1 MDKKIVCLGDS
12 LTFGSVGYS
21 YIRFLRHPL
30 EVINKGVNGDTTYG
44 ALKRLR
50 RIVAYP
56 EYEAADTY
64 IVGIGTNDVLL
75 PYLTR
80 ISWLWKLQMEPRCRR
95 LQCKT
100 DMKEFAVEYEKYLI
114 LLADRQ
120 KKMILIGMPYIE
132 LKGYPHESIRIR
144 NKIIGRLA
152 KKYEVPFI
160 DIYALQ
166 MELASQP
173 GEYTWKHRN
182 LTRLTEG
189 IFMAVL
195 PFTKD
200 WFGRM
205 RGLKLTVDG
214 VHYNTASAKALA
226 GEVQRRLDELE
237 KERNH

>member
-1 MDKKIVCLGDS
+1 M
-12 LTFGSVGYS
+12 
-21 YIRFLRHPL
+21 
-30 EVINKGVNGDTTYG
+30 
-44 ALKRLR
+44 
-50 RIVAYP
+50 
-56 EYEAADTY
+56 TY
-64 IVGIGTNDVLL
+64 I
-75 PYLTR
+75 
-80 ISWLWKLQMEPRCRR
+80 
-95 LQCKT
+95 
-100 DMKEFAVEYEKYLI
+100 EFIV
-114 LLADRQ
+114 
-120 KKMILIGMPYIE
+120 
-132 LKGYPHESIRIR
+132 YPLDSIRIIY
-144 NKIIGRLA
+144 KIFGCLA

-189 IFMAVL
+189 IFMAVP

-237 KERNH
+237 KERNY

>member
-1 MDKKIVCLGDS
+1 MDNRVSVISIIIKEEESIGAVNELLHEFREYIVGRM
-12 LTFGSVGYS
+12 GIPYRAVS
-21 YIRFLRHPL
+21 YTHLD
-30 EVINKGVNGDTTYG
+30 VY
-44 ALKRLR
+44 KRQ
-50 RIVAYP
+50 

-80 ISWLWKLQMEPRCRR
+80 ISWLWKLQMGPKCRR

-114 LLADRQ
+114 LLAKRQ
-120 KKMILIGMPYIE
+120 KKVILIGMPYIE

-182 LTRLTEG
+182 RC
-189 IFMAVL
+189 V
-195 PFTKD
+195 
-200 WFGRM
+200 
-205 RGLKLTVDG
+205 
-214 VHYNTASAKALA
+214 
-226 GEVQRRLDELE
+226 
-237 KERNH
+237 

>member
-1 MDKKIVCLGDS
+1 MCS
-12 LTFGSVGYS
+12 NS
-21 YIRFLRHPL
+21 YIRYLRHPL
-30 EVINKGVNGDTTYG
+30 EVINKGVNGDTTHG

-56 EYEAADTY
+56 EYEAVDTY

-182 LTRLTEG
+182 LTRVGEG
-189 IFMAVL
+189 VFTAVL

-214 VHYNTASAKALA
+214 VHYNTESARVLA
-226 GEVQRRLDELE
+226 VEVQRHLDRLV

>member
-80 ISWLWKLQMEPRCRR
+80 ISWLWKLQMGPKCRR

-100 DMKEFAVEYEKYLI
+100 DMKEFAVNMK
-114 LLADRQ
+114 
-120 KKMILIGMPYIE
+120 
-132 LKGYPHESIRIR
+132 SI
-144 NKIIGRLA
+144 
-152 KKYEVPFI
+152 
-160 DIYALQ
+160 
-166 MELASQP
+166 
-173 GEYTWKHRN
+173 
-182 LTRLTEG
+182 
-189 IFMAVL
+189 
-195 PFTKD
+195 
-200 WFGRM
+200 
-205 RGLKLTVDG
+205 
-214 VHYNTASAKALA
+214 
-226 GEVQRRLDELE
+226 
-237 KERNH
+237 